1 MSTASAQAATG
12 DQAASVTRI
21 ARRRPRAGQAPAYEA
36 LAREMLAT
44 MRQRPGFQRGELIP
58 PAESDGD
65 YHLISRWDSAAAL
78 GRWDGSPER
87 AAILARMN
95 LVAETEPQYRV
106 LTGLEAFFGLPV
118 VPASMHPPRA
128 RMAFVTWLGIFPT
141 VAFYLWFVMPW
152 LADWPFLPRTALLTL
167 LIVYTMS
174 YGVAPWL
181 TRWLR
186 PFLHPTT

>member
-1 MSTASAQAATG
+1 MSTASAQATTG

-21 ARRRPRAGQAPAYEA
+21 ARRRPRPGQAPAYEA
-36 LAREMLAT
+36 LAREMLAA
-44 MRQRPGFQRGELIP
+44 MRQWPGFQRGELIP
-58 PAESDGD
+58 PAEAEGD
-65 YHLISRWDSAAAL
+65 YHLISRWDSESAL
-78 GRWDGSPER
+78 RGWDDSPER
-87 AAILARMN
+87 AAILVRMS
-95 LVAETEPQYRV
+95 LVAEDAPQYRV
-106 LTGLEAFFGLPV
+106 LTGLEAFFRLPV

-141 VAFYLWFVMPW
+141 AAFYLWFVAPW
-152 LADWPFLPRTALLTL
+152 LADWPFLLRTALVTL

-186 PFLHPTT
+186 PFLHPKS